1 MGYLSIQEEPLPL
14 RTCDSFLRWRRQAL
28 SNTRLVSAGGHEGD
42 AVIACATGYAR
53 ADLQLFISS
62 LRRHHDGPVLLI
74 VHDDPDLLAW
84 LKDWQVDTLT
94 VPEEPDP
101 SRYIVVR
108 RLAYARQAM
117 ALNPGWR
124 RILFSDSRD
133 VIFQGDP
140 FFEPLQAPLEVY
152 VEAENAPLRDHRFTR
167 KWVERAF
174 GQTAF
179 EEIAERPA
187 LCAGTIVG
195 ERLAMMQLFAV
206 LETILEIPREAV
218 SSSFGADQ
226 AALNLA
232 IHRQLVPAQ
241 ILRNHQRVSTVGAAL
256 PPLIPTPAGP
266 YARPDGH
273 VPPVL
278 HQYDRHPDMLA
289 HVEAQ
294 FGYPLSQ
301 PKSRRR
307 AASLAQRVRRLW
319 ASMKVRVPELR

>member
-1 MGYLSIQEEPLPL
+1 MPL

-28 SNTRLVSAGGHEGD
+28 SKTRLVSAGVQTGD
-42 AVIACATGYAR
+42 AVIACAAGYVR

-62 LRRHHDGPVLLI
+62 LRQHHDGPVLLI

-84 LKDWQVDTLT
+84 LKAWRLDALI
-94 VPEEPDP
+94 VPEEHDP
-101 SRYIVVR
+101 SRHIVVR

-124 RILFSDSRD
+124 RVLFSDSRD

-140 FFEPLQAPLEVY
+140 FAEPLAGPLEVY
-152 VEAENAPLRDHRFTR
+152 VEAESFPLRDHRFTR

-174 GQTAF
+174 GHAAF
-179 EEIAERPA
+179 EDISDCPA
-187 LCAGTIVG
+187 LCAGTILG
-195 ERLAMMQLFAV
+195 EPLAMMQLFAV

-241 ILRNHQRVSTVGAAL
+241 VICNHHRVSTVGAAL
-256 PPLIPTPAGP
+256 PPLIRTAAGQ
-266 YARPDGH
+266 YARADGLI
-273 VPPVL
+273 PPVL

-289 HVEAQ
+289 DIEAQ
-294 FGYPLSQ
+294 FGHRLSR
-301 PKSRRR
+301 PKSRRSEISLSQR
-307 AASLAQRVRRLW
+307 ARRLW
-319 ASMKVRVPELR
+319 ASLKVRVPELR